1 MSSVDRIEPATKR
14 PRLLTKKTTRNENE
28 IPNSQYYQVS
38 YAHRSMVTRTIHSI
52 KHDMILTSSQDG
64 IVKFWKRTS
73 VSSPPSLDPKA
84 AKESEASGQCI
95 EFIKSYQS
103 HTMPI
108 LNLVI
113 SHDGD
118 NAASVGEDS
127 IIKFYDVGGFD
138 VTGMIRVKDEY
149 TLSSAAAFLGE
160 QQTLLAVA
168 SGSSVKNNVGNIFVF
183 SSMTLSPSPLKTIQ
197 LHASK
202 VLHMAYNYTHHTVVS
217 CDQKGFIEYWNGS
230 ILSSRNTGGNTLGT
244 TSFISDYDTIDE
256 NTDGT
261 TMQDD
266 AENAAYSAL
275 GETASADRNGIQFSS
290 KMDTDLYNLV
300 KKKIHAIAF
309 TMSPTGQNFAI
320 YGSDRKVRLFDFR
333 TGKTVV
339 QYDER
344 MKVYEK
350 QLSSGKSTMDA
361 IDFGNRAAR
370 EREMGDTT
378 IMDTD
383 KGKTNYQECGNQVL
397 TIQFD
402 PSGRY
407 LILPTMIGVKVIEW
421 STNKCKKV
429 IGKGDASTLRF
440 LGGALILGKAK
451 VDKQM
456 MLARNASVPNAS
468 SSKSNENDDIV
479 SDSLFVTMAFNK
491 RRFYIFSHLDTISK
505 ADESGDLE
513 EQQRVA
519 ISRDILNEPPD
530 QDDLIINQING
541 NDTKD
546 SKLGKEAIL
555 RTTMGDI
562 HIKLFPDETPKT
574 VENFCGHARNGYYDN
589 VIFHRVIKSFMI
601 QTGDPLGDGTGGESI
616 WGGEFEDEIVK
627 GLRHDRPF
635 TGKYSTPSFFEN
647 YLKCIEF
654 TLIFNSVSMANAGP
668 NTNGS
673 QFFITTVPTPWL
685 DNKHTVFGRVTRGM
699 DVCSTIENVKV
710 DELDKPFE
718 EISILSVD
726 IL

>member
-1 MSSVDRIEPATKR
+1 
-14 PRLLTKKTTRNENE
+14 
-28 IPNSQYYQVS
+28 
-38 YAHRSMVTRTIHSI
+38 
-52 KHDMILTSSQDG
+52 
-64 IVKFWKRTS
+64 
-73 VSSPPSLDPKA
+73 
-84 AKESEASGQCI
+84 
-95 EFIKSYQS
+95 
-103 HTMPI
+103 
-108 LNLVI
+108 
-113 SHDGD
+113 
-118 NAASVGEDS
+118 
-127 IIKFYDVGGFD
+127 
-138 VTGMIRVKDEY
+138 
-149 TLSSAAAFLGE
+149 
-160 QQTLLAVA
+160 
-168 SGSSVKNNVGNIFVF
+168 
-183 SSMTLSPSPLKTIQ
+183 
-197 LHASK
+197 
-202 VLHMAYNYTHHTVVS
+202 
-217 CDQKGFIEYWNGS
+217 
-230 ILSSRNTGGNTLGT
+230 
-244 TSFISDYDTIDE
+244 
-256 NTDGT
+256 
-261 TMQDD
+261 
-266 AENAAYSAL
+266 
-275 GETASADRNGIQFSS
+275 
-290 KMDTDLYNLV
+290 
-300 KKKIHAIAF
+300 
-309 TMSPTGQNFAI
+309 
-320 YGSDRKVRLFDFR
+320 
-333 TGKTVV
+333 
-339 QYDER
+339 
-344 MKVYEK
+344 
-350 QLSSGKSTMDA
+350 
-361 IDFGNRAAR
+361 
-370 EREMGDTT
+370 
-378 IMDTD
+378 MDTD
-383 KGKTNYQECGNQVL
+383 KGKINYQECGNQVL

-407 LILPTMIGVKVIEW
+407 FILPTMIGVKVIEW

-440 LGGALILGKAK
+440 LGGVLILGKAK

-456 MLARNASVPNAS
+456 MLARNATVANSS
-468 SSKSNENDDIV
+468 SSKSKEDDDIV

-505 ADESGDLE
+505 ADESGDIE

-635 TGKYSTPSFFEN
+635 T
-647 YLKCIEF
+647 
-654 TLIFNSVSMANAGP
+654 VSMANAGP